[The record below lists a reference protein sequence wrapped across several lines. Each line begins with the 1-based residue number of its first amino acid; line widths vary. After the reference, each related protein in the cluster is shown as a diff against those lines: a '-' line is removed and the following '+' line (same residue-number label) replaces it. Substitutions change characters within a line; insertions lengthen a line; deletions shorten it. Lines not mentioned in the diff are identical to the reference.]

1 MREFMKMTGQSISD
15 VRQST
20 MVNTQQISKLEIQMG
35 QLVNHLGERDKGK
48 LPSQAMNNPK
58 ACSIGNSSNQEHV
71 QAIVTLRSGKRVDN
85 KVVNPEADQ
94 AEEEEQKEEEGD
106 NQKEG
111 DAEPSTVTPVM
122 KEPPRALVPKA
133 PYLERL
139 QAPRNGRKLEDI
151 LEVFKQVQI
160 NIPFLDTIQQ
170 IPSYAKFLKDLVT
183 VKRKTNVPK
192 KAFMTEQVNVI
203 LQCKLPL
210 KYKDPGCPTITC
222 MIGVSQIERALLDL
236 GASVNLLPYSVYLQL
251 GLGELKP
258 TSMTLQ
264 LADQSVK
271 VPQGIVEDVLIKVD
285 KFYFPVDFI
294 VLDTE
299 PVQVIRTE
307 IPVILGRPF
316 LATANAL
323 INCRSGVMK
332 ISFGNMTVELNIFH
346 IRKQPLDYDQMNQ
359 VCLIEEI
366 LDEVIEESSIED
378 PLEACLAQFGEDL
391 DLDKLMEQ
399 AEALLE
405 TAPLVSREKEEMVVP
420 DSPKKELKPLPDSL
434 KYKFLG
440 PVESL
445 PVIIALDLI
454 DAQEEELLGVLREH
468 REAIGWTIEDIKGIS
483 PSLVM
488 HKIHLEEN
496 SKPSKEPQR
505 RLNPTMQEVVR
516 ADVIKL
522 LDAGIIYPISDSK
535 WVSPIHV
542 VPKRA
547 GLTVVKNQDNEL
559 VPTRIQSGWR
569 VCIDY
574 RKLNATTRKDHF
586 PLPFIDQMV
595 ERLAGHEYYCF
606 LDGYSGYNQ
615 VPVDPEDQEK
625 TTFTCPFGT
634 FAYRRMSFGL
644 CNAPATFQRYM
655 ISIFSDMV
663 ERFMEIF
670 MDDFSVF
677 SASS

>member
-1 MREFMKMTGQSISD
+1 
-15 VRQST
+15 
-20 MVNTQQISKLEIQMG
+20 
-35 QLVNHLGERDKGK
+35 
-48 LPSQAMNNPK
+48 
-58 ACSIGNSSNQEHV
+58 
-71 QAIVTLRSGKRVDN
+71 
-85 KVVNPEADQ
+85 
-94 AEEEEQKEEEGD
+94 
-106 NQKEG
+106 
-111 DAEPSTVTPVM
+111 
-122 KEPPRALVPKA
+122 
-133 PYLERL
+133 
-139 QAPRNGRKLEDI
+139 
-151 LEVFKQVQI
+151 
-160 NIPFLDTIQQ
+160 
-170 IPSYAKFLKDLVT
+170 

-192 KAFMTEQVNVI
+192 KAFMTEQVSAI

-210 KYKDPGCPTITC
+210 KYKDPRCPTITC
-222 MIGVSQIERALLDL
+222 MIGVSQIERSLLDL

-264 LADQSVK
+264 LADRSVK
-271 VPQGIVEDVLIKVD
+271 VPQGIVEDALIKVD

-299 PVQVIRTE
+299 LVQVIGTE

-323 INCRSGVMK
+323 INCRLGVMK

-359 VCLIEEI
+359 VCLIGEI

-405 TAPLVSREKEEMVVP
+405 TAPLVSKEKEETVVP
-420 DSPKKELKPLPDSL
+420 ESPKKELKPLPDNL

-440 PVESL
+440 PAESL
-445 PVIIALDLI
+445 PVIIASDLI
-454 DAQEEELLGVLREH
+454 DAQEEELLRVLREH

-488 HKIHLEEN
+488 HKIHMEEN
-496 SKPSKEPQR
+496 SKPSREPQR
-505 RLNPTMQEVVR
+505 RLNPAMQEVVR
-516 ADVIKL
+516 AEVIKL
-522 LDAGIIYPISDSK
+522 LDAEIIYPISNSK

-559 VPTRIQSGWR
+559 VPTRIQSG
-569 VCIDY
+569 
-574 RKLNATTRKDHF
+574 
-586 PLPFIDQMV
+586 
-595 ERLAGHEYYCF
+595 
-606 LDGYSGYNQ
+606 
-615 VPVDPEDQEK
+615 
-625 TTFTCPFGT
+625 
-634 FAYRRMSFGL
+634 
-644 CNAPATFQRYM
+644 
-655 ISIFSDMV
+655 
-663 ERFMEIF
+663 
-670 MDDFSVF
+670 
-677 SASS
+677 